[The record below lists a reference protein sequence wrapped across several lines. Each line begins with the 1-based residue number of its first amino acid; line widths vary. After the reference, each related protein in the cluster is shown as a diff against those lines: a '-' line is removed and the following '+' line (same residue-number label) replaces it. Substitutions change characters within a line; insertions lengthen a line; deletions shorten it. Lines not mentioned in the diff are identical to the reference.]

1 MVQHLKVV
9 MVVQE
14 QTQEFLVQPLKP
26 QLMELRDQRQEDIL
40 PVVEV
45 EMLTQATQVVA
56 QEVQVVVE
64 MVQILVEL

>member
-64 MVQILVEL
+64 MVQTLVEL